1 MRRHALPLAAAL
13 TASSL
18 VLIVA
23 SLWAATPG
31 TFRGVVILGPDHEPG
46 WIMVQ
51 GANGQMRRVRINEAQ
66 VVYAE
71 SVPSK
76 DRQQKPELSIVHGTE
91 VRVTADQD
99 ENGEWRAHKVEILK
113 LKADPPVEPSERS
126 ENIHST

>member
-1 MRRHALPLAAAL
+1 MRRLALPFA
-13 TASSL
+13 TT
-18 VLIVA
+18 VMLIAV

-31 TFRGVVILGPDHEPG
+31 TFRGIVITGPDHEAG

-51 GANGQMRRVRINEAQ
+51 GANGQMRRVKIASAQ

-71 SVPSK
+71 TVPSK
-76 DRQQKPELSIVHGTE
+76 ERHKSPQESIVHGAE

-99 ENGEWRAHKVEILK
+99 ENGEWRAQRIEILK
-113 LKADPPVEPSERS
+113 LKADPPIEPSARS